1 MATHDFILDNQG
13 GTAMR
18 TDVNNALAAIKSTS
32 SAGSEPSSPV
42 EGQLWWDSTNNMLKH
57 YTGSAWEERDISG
70 TAMALAIAL
79 G

>member
-18 TDVNNALAAIKSTS
+18 TDLNLALAAIKSTS
-32 SAGSEPSSPV
+32 ASGSEQSSPV